1 MSTNARE
8 ALRQLTGALE
18 AHLEAVLARR
28 SSEDAAVDDAFD
40 AVAESFERYEEAL
53 DSTFGESLPI
63 VLDDDLTESYDD
75 DDDSDDD
82 SDDDDDFDD
91 SDDSDDGDD
100 GDDQDD
106 EDDDDA
112 ADPLPEGIDAHA
124 VKNDDELDDDI
135 EEFDLR

>member
-1 MSTNARE
+1 MSNNARE

-40 AVAESFERYEEAL
+40 AVAEAFERYEEAL

-75 DDDSDDD
+75 DDDDDESDDD
-82 SDDDDDFDD
+82 TDDTDDFDD
-91 SDDSDDGDD
+91 S
-100 GDDQDD
+100 DD

>member
-75 DDDSDDD
+75 DDEDDDSDDD
-82 SDDDDDFDD
+82 SD
-91 SDDSDDGDD
+91 S
-100 GDDQDD
+100 DD